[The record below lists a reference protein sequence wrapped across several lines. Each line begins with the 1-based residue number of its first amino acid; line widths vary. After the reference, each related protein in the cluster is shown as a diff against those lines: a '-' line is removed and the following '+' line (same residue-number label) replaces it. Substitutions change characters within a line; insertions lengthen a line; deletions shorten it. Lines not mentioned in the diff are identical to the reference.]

1 MDGQVTLQEVST
13 PRTFF
18 KGILVIT
25 ASSSQLTHSNN
36 ERNPAAA
43 CQIVT
48 RPDLCAWL
56 NDVGFLSI
64 YNLSLGETKQFV
76 YSRYS
81 CDDPKPHFNLLG
93 LIKLHFQ
100 T

>member
-13 PRTFF
+13 PRTFS

-43 CQIVT
+43 CQIAT
-48 RPDLCAWL
+48 RPDLHAW
-56 NDVGFLSI
+56 
-64 YNLSLGETKQFV
+64 
-76 YSRYS
+76 
-81 CDDPKPHFNLLG
+81 
-93 LIKLHFQ
+93 
-100 T
+100 